1 MKNLNFL
8 ITGFAK
14 SVCILFLVFGFT
26 ACGQHKNIQI
36 PLAKNSY
43 PYSGCEPSID
53 INPFNNQHMAVGSIL
68 DGYHYSKDGG
78 LTSLEKPLL
87 KICLPVFFQSSA
99 LANETLHQSDRLAL
113 LKRREELFRA
123 LLELSQ
129 RQFAEKETREWDWLL
144 ERKQECIDELVQ
156 LDQLENQ
163 WTELHAL
170 EFSTEELQIVE
181 NLESLLK
188 RIRESEEAFETN
200 MNHEKQLLSKE
211 MNQLRQQVNYSAGMK
226 NTAPGRT
233 KKVF

>member
-1 MKNLNFL
+1 M
-8 ITGFAK
+8 
-14 SVCILFLVFGFT
+14 
-26 ACGQHKNIQI
+26 
-36 PLAKNSY
+36 
-43 PYSGCEPSID
+43 
-53 INPFNNQHMAVGSIL
+53 
-68 DGYHYSKDGG
+68 
-78 LTSLEKPLL
+78 
-87 KICLPVFFQSSA
+87 
-99 LANETLHQSDRLAL
+99 ANETLHQSDRLAL
-113 LKRREELFRA
+113 LQRREELFQA

-156 LDQLENQ
+156 LDELENQ

-170 EFSTEELQIVE
+170 EFSPEELQIVE